1 MLNSQLET
9 WRRSRSLMPS
19 TACVASMEEAEAGEG
34 VLDMASVYPALA
46 TVSKEVLPRAM
57 SESPMSDPTE
67 QHEGQILQG
76 QAHVSG
82 DQATPSALSLL
93 RPAIMLIV
101 LVGGA
106 IALREIPALHD
117 LLNDT
122 AHLRQGAAG
131 RFWFCLA
138 GTLWC
143 LFGLPRQILCF
154 AAGVAYGLAEG
165 TALAT
170 LSTVAGAVLCWAW
183 ARWGAHHWAR
193 ETLARRKR
201 QGKGGVLMRY
211 GERVAGM
218 LDRHPFETIV
228 TLRLLPVG
236 SSLLLNLFAG
246 LSAVALLPFTAAT
259 LVGSLPQSIIF
270 VLLGSGAQFGGWG
283 RTLVAVVLFGVSGVM
298 GYRLLKRITRNQ
310 QTELS

>member
-1 MLNSQLET
+1 
-9 WRRSRSLMPS
+9 
-19 TACVASMEEAEAGEG
+19 
-34 VLDMASVYPALA
+34 
-46 TVSKEVLPRAM
+46 
-57 SESPMSDPTE
+57 MSDPTE
-67 QHEGQILQG
+67 THDRTVQSGQG
-76 QAHVSG
+76 NAPV
-82 DQATPSALSLL
+82 DQTPTSALSLL

-101 LVGGA
+101 LLGGA
-106 IALREIPALHD
+106 IALREVPALHD

-122 AHLRQGAAG
+122 AHLRQGIAG
-131 RFWFCLA
+131 RFWFCIA

-165 TALAT
+165 TMLAT
-170 LSTVAGAVLCWAW
+170 LGTVGGAVLCWAW

-193 ETLARRKR
+193 ETMVRRKR

-211 GERVAGM
+211 GERIAGM
-218 LDRHPFETIV
+218 LASHPFEAIV

-246 LSAVALLPFTAAT
+246 LSAVALWPFTAAT

-270 VLLGSGAQFGGWG
+270 VLLGSGAQFGSLG
-283 RTLVAVVLFGVSGVM
+283 RTLVAVALFVASGAL
-298 GYRLLKRITRNQ
+298 GYRLLRRITSAR
-310 QTELS
+310 